1 VTIKNV
7 KTKIEYEVQVEPIED
22 VDFKGL
28 TQNRFSFVWKKEK
41 DFSIWKLR
49 LSGNTEILGLMSL
62 DFIDSEMRVHIRL
75 LANSIENVGS
85 RKIYSGIASCLIAY
99 ACREAIVRYSDNACV
114 SLIPKTNLR
123 EYYKR
128 EYGMV
133 NAGQS
138 ICLIGN
144 GLIKMIQ
151 KHNL

>member
-1 VTIKNV
+1 MTIKDV
-7 KTKIEYEVQVEPIED
+7 QTRIEYEVQVEPIEE
-22 VDFKGL
+22 VDFKSL
-28 TQNRFSFVWKKEK
+28 TQNRYSFVWKKEK
-41 DFSIWKLR
+41 DFSIWKLHI
-49 LSGNTEILGLMSL
+49 SGSNEILGIMSL

-114 SLIPKTNLR
+114 SLIPRTNLR
-123 EYYKR
+123 EYYIR

-138 ICLIGN
+138 ICLIGIE
-144 GLIKMIQ
+144 LIKMIQ

>member
-1 VTIKNV
+1 MKITEVQS
-7 KTKIEYEVQVEPIED
+7 KIEYAVQVEPIED
-22 VDFKGL
+22 VDFKSL
-28 TQNRFSFVWKKEK
+28 TKNRYSFVWKKEK
-41 DFSIWKLR
+41 DFSIWKLC
-49 LSGNTEILGLMSL
+49 LAGSIEIFGLMSL
-62 DFIDSEMRVHIRL
+62 EYIDSEQRVHIRL
-75 LANSIENVGS
+75 LANSYENVGS

-123 EYYKR
+123 EYYMR
-128 EYGMV
+128 EYGME

-138 ICLIGN
+138 ICLIGI